1 MSEENRI
8 RFAGLMEEYL
18 NIPSF
23 VCELI
28 EKQLQDNKYKEVIEY
43 IVQRR
48 NEIEN
53 NEDYLSEQEK
63 INQYLYLQQKVE
75 QLEKENIKQKEI
87 IENLT
92 TMTVCGD
99 KKQIKNTA
107 QYKLEQLENI
117 RKEAIE
123 YINHAT
129 IGADSS
135 PIEDSWLYNLY
146 ETRHILSKGDNNE

>member
-8 RFAGLMEEYL
+8 RFAGLMEAYL

-53 NEDYLSEQEK
+53 KKDYLSEQEK
-63 INQYLYLQQKVE
+63 IKRYLDLQQKVK
-75 QLEKENIKQKEI
+75 QLEKENEYLKMSNPEQNMEHFRIVNENKRKIDMLRKE
-87 IENLT
+87 NH
-92 TMTVCGD
+92 
-99 KKQIKNTA
+99 
-107 QYKLEQLENI
+107 QLENI

-123 YINHAT
+123 YVSTHDYPSYF
-129 IGADSS
+129 GFSEKD
-135 PIEDSWLYNLY
+135 
-146 ETRHILSKGDNNE
+146 LSKSDLLNILNKGSDKE